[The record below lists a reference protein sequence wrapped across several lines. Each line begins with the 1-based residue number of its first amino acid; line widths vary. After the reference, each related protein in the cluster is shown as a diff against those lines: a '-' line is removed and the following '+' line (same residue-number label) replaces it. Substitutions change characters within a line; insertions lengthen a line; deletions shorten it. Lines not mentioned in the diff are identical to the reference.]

1 MSRHPGKS
9 GTSPPDA
16 DAKGDLPFTPTDTR
30 EMTSGRVAFDARG
43 NAVWEWR
50 TGDGEFQR
58 DASTTILR
66 KLEPT
71 GLAIEATGI
80 RRKLTPG
87 SHAAPAPEP
96 TTGALA
102 ESAPPPVVPKE
113 VHGGD
118 PYNSGKNASHVR
130 QAARRASPKPAAK
143 IVPPEPP
150 KGIIG
155 RLLGRR

>member
-1 MSRHPGKS
+1 MTTKSGKS
-9 GTSPPDA
+9 GTTPPDA
-16 DAKGDLPFTPTDTR
+16 DAKGDLPFSTTDTR

-87 SHAAPAPEP
+87 SQPSSAPAP
-96 TTGALA
+96 TQGALA

-113 VHGGD
+113 VSGGD
-118 PYNSGKNASHVR
+118 PYNSSRNAGHVR

>member
-1 MSRHPGKS
+1 MTTKSGKS
-9 GTSPPDA
+9 GTTPPDA
-16 DAKGDLPFTPTDTR
+16 DAKGDLPFSTTDTR

-80 RRKLTPG
+80 RRKLAPG
-87 SHAAPAPEP
+87 SQPSSALEP

-102 ESAPPPVVPKE
+102 ESAPPPVVAKE
-113 VHGGD
+113 VPGGD

>member
-1 MSRHPGKS
+1 MTTKSGKS
-9 GTSPPDA
+9 GTTPPDA
-16 DAKGDLPFTPTDTR
+16 DAKGDLPFSTTDTR

-87 SHAAPAPEP
+87 SQPSSAPAP
-96 TTGALA
+96 TKGALA

-113 VHGGD
+113 VSGGD
-118 PYNSGKNASHVR
+118 PYNSSRNAGHVR